1 MTGRLGG
8 GKKEKKVAGWAISP
22 RSPYVGGGGGRHEKD
37 GKNTARSESEKQRSV
52 NACCL
57 GSERLNKVLARVA
70 EADGARV
77 WPPQREN
84 DNKTTMD

>member
-8 GKKEKKVAGWAISP
+8 GKKEKRWRGWAISP
-22 RSPYVGGGGGRHEKD
+22 RSPYVGGGGGGRHEKD
-37 GKNTARSESEKQRSV
+37 GKNTARSESEKQRKNNGKDISV

-70 EADGARV
+70 EADGV
-77 WPPQREN
+77 GLTP
-84 DNKTTMD
+84 